1 MAKIGEMIQTPTI
14 GQIMARAAA
23 EQNWFKEQMAE
34 TGHETNTMLWN
45 DFTIAD
51 YYGIKSVMDTYNK
64 ALNASKSYDAEKKKN
79 KYNEKVIAELY
90 IVLNWKIW
98 ALYEKTIHWHGTTT
112 TFGKSATT
120 LRQNTSTKNNSHT
133 STERPTDI
141 RGTMSATKPPPR
153 RGRLSVYT
161 PHPHSNEYRSHI

>member
-1 MAKIGEMIQTPTI
+1 MAKIGEMIQNPTI

-51 YYGIKSVMDTYNK
+51 YHGIKAVTDTYNK

-98 ALYEKTIHWHGTTT
+98 ALYEKNNTLARHYNDLWEKCHDFAEKHLDKEQLSYFYRTT
-112 TFGKSATT
+112 
-120 LRQNTSTKNNSHT
+120 
-133 STERPTDI
+133 D
-141 RGTMSATKPPPR
+141 
-153 RGRLSVYT
+153 
-161 PHPHSNEYRSHI
+161 

>member
-1 MAKIGEMIQTPTI
+1 MDRNNKKHTTMAKIGEMIQNPTI

-98 ALYEKTIHWHGTTT
+98 ALYEKNNTLARHYNDLWEKCYDFAEKHLDKEQLSYFYRTT
-112 TFGKSATT
+112 
-120 LRQNTSTKNNSHT
+120 
-133 STERPTDI
+133 D
-141 RGTMSATKPPPR
+141 
-153 RGRLSVYT
+153 
-161 PHPHSNEYRSHI
+161 